1 MTQPDREQIL
11 RGVERY
17 CHAVHTQRA
26 EDFQPLWAEGT
37 QNGLLSP
44 AGCFSG
50 TEEIYRD
57 FLVGRIGAAYA
68 RIDLIAESVEVRS
81 VTEDAAVALFRYA
94 TDCIRRDT
102 GEPYGIAGLETQLW
116 VRQGGEWRL
125 CHVHY
130 SKQRGTAAA
139 HLSAAGAGECYRAT
153 SIIPNSEGRR
163 RNPFRASRGRWR
175 AGTLDGRC
183 RRPG

>member
-26 EDFQPLWAEGT
+26 EDFLPLWAEGT
-37 QNGLLSP
+37 QNGLISP

-68 RIDLIAESVEVRS
+68 RIDLIAESVEVRP

-116 VRQGGEWRL
+116 VRQGGECRL

-130 SKQRGTAAA
+130 SKQ
-139 HLSAAGAGECYRAT
+139 
-153 SIIPNSEGRR
+153 
-163 RNPFRASRGRWR
+163 
-175 AGTLDGRC
+175 
-183 RRPG
+183 

>member
-1 MTQPDREQIL
+1 MALIVVGQKMRISYDTAGSGADFAG
-11 RGVERY
+11 RG
-17 CHAVHTQRA
+17 AVLPRRSYPA
-26 EDFQPLWAEGT
+26 CGGLPAALGGGT
-37 QNGLLSP
+37 QNGLISP

-68 RIDLIAESVEVRS
+68 RIDLIAESVEVRP
-81 VTEDAAVALFRYA
+81 VTEDAAVGLFRYA

-125 CHVHY
+125 CHVHD
-130 SKQRGTAAA
+130 SKQ
-139 HLSAAGAGECYRAT
+139 
-153 SIIPNSEGRR
+153 
-163 RNPFRASRGRWR
+163 
-175 AGTLDGRC
+175 
-183 RRPG
+183 